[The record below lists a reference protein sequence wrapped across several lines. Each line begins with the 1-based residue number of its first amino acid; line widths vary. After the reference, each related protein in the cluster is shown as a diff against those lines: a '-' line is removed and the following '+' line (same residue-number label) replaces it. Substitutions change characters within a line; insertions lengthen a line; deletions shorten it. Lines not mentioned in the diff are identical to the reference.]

1 MAKSLRNLTAE
12 AYIRYLQNGRDDY
25 YCIMQKEIDESFEA
39 LRERARARA
48 DVKAKK

>member
-12 AYIRYLQNGRDDY
+12 AYIKYLQNGEDDY

-39 LRERARARA
+39 FKEGLKERAK
-48 DVKAKK
+48 DKTKL